1 MSRYDLG
8 GKVALVTGGA
18 RGIGLETARALHA
31 RGASVAV
38 VDVDEQQSV
47 RAAAGIGAKAL
58 GLAADVTDPGALETA
73 VTAAVERFGGLD
85 VCVANAGI
93 SPTARTARVFET
105 DLFARVIDVN
115 LMGVWHT
122 VRACLPH
129 IVERE
134 GHLAL
139 VSSIYAFTNGTFVT
153 PYAASKAAVEQ
164 LGRALRVELAHRGVT
179 VGVAYFGFVDT
190 DMVRIAVHEDPLGER
205 FEALIPRPLQ
215 KRITAMEAGEVLAGA
230 IAARRVRVTAPRRW
244 AVLGALRGLLNP
256 LIDARLARDARLR
269 EIVREADVEG
279 RLPTRVG

>member
-47 RAAAGIGAKAL
+47 QAAAGIGAKAL